1 VNDGIIII
9 PTVMGL
15 AVLGY
20 IFLKRLGRG
29 KSLEKARS
37 AARKLRLPEED
48 GPTGGTHAFSGSVDG
63 MRVRLVKLPDLLL
76 IKIPITTDI
85 PAHTRIHGMG
95 NTTRYGTSALGRGF
109 ITEDGAFDDHLLV
122 DTTDRIEA
130 LAFLD
135 AQTRKTILDLR
146 LTSTGLEITDS
157 SLSIAYDTLRTQYHN
172 QWALAKSVRAAVD
185 AAKKLERKAPLKDRL
200 IAIIG
205 SDPMPF
211 IRLTA
216 LRAAAARY
224 PADLEV
230 LAAVEKS
237 LNDQSL
243 PVMLEAV
250 RILGE
255 KGTAFLLDL
264 LIHRKGLRY
273 TEVIKIVEAIAGGPR
288 VAGAAGVLEKV
299 FMKNRRPAVRKAL
312 LAALARLGDTSAGPF
327 LTAQLE
333 RFDAELREGIIDA
346 LATCGTVEAVEKLRD
361 ALSETINPFT
371 RSAIEKSIASIQ
383 SRLNADRGWLSVGET
398 SQLDGA
404 LSGTGAKEGALSNED
419 NKRQG
424 R

>member
-1 VNDGIIII
+1 
-9 PTVMGL
+9 MGL
-15 AVLGY
+15 AALGY

-37 AARKLRLPEED
+37 AARKLGLPEED
-48 GPTGGTHAFSGSVDG
+48 GTTGGTHAFSGSVDG

-76 IKIPITTDI
+76 IQIPITTDI
-85 PAHTRIHGMG
+85 PAQTRIHSEG
-95 NTTRYGTSALGRGF
+95 NTTRYGTSAHARGF
-109 ITEDGAFDDHLLV
+109 ITEDGAFDDHLRV
-122 DTTDRIEA
+122 ETTDGTAA

-135 AQTRKTILDLR
+135 SQTRKIILNLR
-146 LTSTGLEITDS
+146 LASTGLEITDS
-157 SLSIAYDTLRTQYHN
+157 SLSIAYDTLRTQYNN
-172 QWALAKSVRAAVD
+172 QWALAKSVHDAVD
-185 AAKKLERKAPLKDRL
+185 AAKKLERKASSKDRL
-200 IAIIG
+200 IAIMG

-216 LRAAAARY
+216 LRAAAVRF
-224 PADLEV
+224 PADPEV
-230 LAAVEKS
+230 IAAIEKS

-288 VAGAAGVLEKV
+288 VAGAASVLEKV

-312 LAALARLGDTSAGPF
+312 LAALATLGDTSAGPF

-404 LSGTGAKEGALSNED
+404 LSGTGAKEGALSLD
-419 NKRQG
+419 RKK
-424 R
+424 

>member
-1 VNDGIIII
+1 
-9 PTVMGL
+9 MLL
-15 AVLGY
+15 AFFGY
-20 IFLKRLGRG
+20 LYLKNIGRG
-29 KSLEKARS
+29 QSLDKTRR
-37 AARKLRLPEED
+37 AALKLGLSEED
-48 GPTGGTHAFSGSVDG
+48 WTPGNPCVFSGTLEG
-63 MRVRLVKLPDLLL
+63 RRVRMVKRPDLLL
-76 IKIPITTDI
+76 VEIAISADMPGGM
-85 PAHTRIHGMG
+85 RIHSEG
-95 NTTRYGTSALGRGF
+95 NTTRYGTSALGRSF
-109 ITEDGAFDDHLLV
+109 ITEDGAFDDYLRV
-122 DTTDRIEA
+122 ETTDGTAA

-135 AQTRKTILDLR
+135 SHTRKTVLELR
-146 LTSTGLEITDS
+146 LASTGLEITDR

-185 AAKKLERKAPLKDRL
+185 AAKKLERNAPLKDRL

-230 LAAVEKS
+230 LATIEKS

-361 ALSETINPFT
+361 ALSETVNPFT